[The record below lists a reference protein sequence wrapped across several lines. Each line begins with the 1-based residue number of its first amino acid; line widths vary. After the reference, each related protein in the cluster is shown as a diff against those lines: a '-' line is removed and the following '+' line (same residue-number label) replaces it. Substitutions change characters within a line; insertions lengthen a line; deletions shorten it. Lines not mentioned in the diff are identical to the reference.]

1 MKKLYEN
8 NSSLIWLSLV
18 CLLNFIFYTSGLSF
32 LKFLLIVLIILI
44 VFFSKAEDLLP
55 IIFFIHPNSAL
66 FDNIGF
72 TYLFNFSVVIVVIK
86 ILLFS
91 KLKLPKKSLL
101 LFIILLLFEIFSCL
115 ISTFTN
121 LSMFSLVSWTSSYL
135 VLIIASYN
143 QEKISFEKIYR
154 YFFVGFCCAF
164 ITGWMEPILKWG
176 VNIPTGYRFT
186 GLLRDPNYYSIDA
199 LFLIFSAS
207 TYATL
212 CNKNKFLYIIPL
224 VFMGLCSVSKTFILL
239 LFLGIFIS
247 IVLNIKK
254 INFKNLILGFII
266 ILIVIMLAYK
276 YGLIDLIMDKYL
288 YRSETTSLL
297 TGRDKLWIFYISS
310 LLKNPLIL
318 LFGKSLTYYSK
329 ILNPGIIDSFFTN
342 FVAHNTYLDFILSW
356 GIIGT
361 ILYLIFLSTIFQN
374 FKNYYSNFKNK
385 EKNLNFILC
394 TTLFLAVIFVLSYL
408 SADVF
413 AILILYLII
422 LKYSLFTGKG
432 EKS

>member
-1 MKKLYEN
+1 MKKFFKN
-8 NSSLIWLSLV
+8 NTMLFFLIIV
-18 CLLNFIFYTSGLSF
+18 CILNILFSIIGLNAV
-32 LKFLLIVLIILI
+32 KYLLIVLIFLVI
-44 VFFSKAEDLLP
+44 FFSKDEELLP
-55 IIFFIHPNSAL
+55 IIFFLHPNSAL
-66 FDNIGF
+66 FDNVGF
-72 TYLFNFSVVIVVIK
+72 TYLFNFCVVIVAIK
-86 ILLFS
+86 MIMFLRV
-91 KLKLPKKSLL
+91 KLPKKSIL
-101 LFIILLLFEIFSCL
+101 LFIVLLLFELFLCLFSPFVNSL
-115 ISTFTN
+115 I
-121 LSMFSLVSWTSSYL
+121 FSLVSWTCSYL
-135 VLIIASYN
+135 ILIMASYN
-143 QEKISFEKIYR
+143 QEKISFEKVYR
-154 YFFVGFCCAF
+154 YFFVGFCCSF
-164 ITGWMEPILKWG
+164 ITGWIEPMLKWG
-176 VNIPTGYRFT
+176 INIPTAYRFT

-207 TYATL
+207 TYAAI

-247 IVLNIKK
+247 IILNIKK

-266 ILIVIMLAYK
+266 ILVVIMLAYK